1 MIYSDTAIFNYAFN
15 TTNCGDGTLCPYPN
29 NSACCSQKRGITEIV
44 FENSGI
50 THNHSAAATQ
60 SIVPPTSTAPTPSA
74 SPKSISTGGLSTG
87 AGAGIGA
94 GVAIG
99 VCVLAGLLFLVG
111 RQMLKRRRPTDQ
123 AQASTSA
130 DESKE
135 SPLSH
140 TPNAGLLPQE
150 MGDEGQRPMSH
161 EMALTTPSPGH
172 KPDRVSVFSEA

>member
-1 MIYSDTAIFNYAFN
+1 MAYGSDTASFNYTLN
-15 TTNCGDGTLCPYPN
+15 TTACSDGTICPYPN
-29 NSACCSQKRGITEIV
+29 NFACCSQKRGTIEII

-50 THNHSAAATQ
+50 THNQSAADTRSTAT
-60 SIVPPTSTAPTPSA
+60 PTSTV
-74 SPKSISTGGLSTG
+74 PKSSSSSTSAGGLSTG

-99 VCVLAGLLFLVG
+99 VCALAGLLFLVG
-111 RQMLKRRRPTDQ
+111 RQILKRRRSTDQ

-135 SPLSH
+135 SPLN